1 MIIREF
7 APADQPGIVKLQE
20 EFMIEFFPEYVHDPR
35 QLEWNADIY
44 DIADCYIKKG
54 GKIWVAE
61 IASDIVGFGGF
72 RLVDA
77 ATAEIKRIRISSLH
91 RGKGIGKSIVN
102 AIEDY
107 CRTSSIQRI
116 LVDTDKNLRVAN
128 SMYRNMG
135 YSVYK
140 SETEVENGV
149 EYTDIFF
156 EKKLD

>member
-1 MIIREF
+1 
-7 APADQPGIVKLQE
+7 
-20 EFMIEFFPEYVHDPR
+20 MIEFFPEYVHDPR

-61 IASDIVGFGGF
+61 ITNDIVGFGGF

-77 ATAEIKRIRISSLH
+77 YTAEIKRIRISSGH
-91 RGKGIGKSIVN
+91 RGKGIGKSIVKK
-102 AIEDY
+102 IEGY
-107 CRTSSIQRI
+107 CIDNSIHRI
-116 LVDTDKNLRVAN
+116 LVDTDKNLTVAN
-128 SMYRNMG
+128 SMYRKMG

-140 SETEVENGV
+140 SETELENGV

>member
-61 IASDIVGFGGF
+61 ITNDMVGFGGF

-77 ATAEIKRIRISSLH
+77 YTAEIKRIRISSGH
-91 RGKGIGKSIVN
+91 RGKGIGKSIVKK
-102 AIEDY
+102 IEGY
-107 CRTSSIQRI
+107 CIDNNIHRNVPIDGLFFLAAKTPESPHIHEPQR
-116 LVDTDKNLRVAN
+116 VP
-128 SMYRNMG
+128 
-135 YSVYK
+135 
-140 SETEVENGV
+140 ETVRPAAV
-149 EYTDIFF
+149 WDFV
-156 EKKLD
+156 